1 MKLEVKER
9 YPREC
14 YDELLYVVSFLKYF
28 RKKPETKVE
37 RVTEHL
43 QKYSLY
49 SALAFSLFLVFNMIF
64 KNIIF
69 LIMAV
74 LAVLIGIYAYM
85 TKKDSEKQIDAFL
98 NEAGNRTYEINDEGI
113 TYSSDTKMVKLPWEN
128 IEMILK
134 GKYAFCFVPSSNTD
148 FIICISRQYEDEVM
162 QGIKEA
168 GKEKL
173 IRG

>member
-1 MKLEVKER
+1 
-9 YPREC
+9 
-14 YDELLYVVSFLKYF
+14 
-28 RKKPETKVE
+28 
-37 RVTEHL
+37 
-43 QKYSLY
+43 
-49 SALAFSLFLVFNMIF
+49 
-64 KNIIF
+64 
-69 LIMAV
+69 MAV

-85 TKKDSEKQIDAFL
+85 TKKNSEKQIDAFL

-128 IEMILK
+128 VEMILK